1 MTVLERILELRNER
15 GWTEYKLSE
24 ESGIAQTTISS
35 WYRKD
40 VLPTIPSLKKI
51 CDAYNISLAQFFNY
65 EGEPVALN
73 EDQQILLNNWNR
85 LNEKQKKAILDLIQ
99 TF

>member
-24 ESGIAQTTISS
+24 ESGISQTTISS

-40 VLPTIPSLKKI
+40 VLPTIPSLQKI

-65 EGEPVALN
+65 EGEPVPLS
-73 EDQQILLNNWNR
+73 EDQQTLLNNWNR